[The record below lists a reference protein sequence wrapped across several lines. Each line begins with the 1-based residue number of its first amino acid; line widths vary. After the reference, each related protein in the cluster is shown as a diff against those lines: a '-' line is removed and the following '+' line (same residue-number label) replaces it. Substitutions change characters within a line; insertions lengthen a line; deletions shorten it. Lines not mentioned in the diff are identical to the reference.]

1 MSGVPAPREVA
12 KGTGWRV
19 HRLGKSFCITIKR
32 TDDPGVAE
40 VWINR
45 PPNDITRGALL
56 GAFLAG
62 VHGTVDRNTAIEAMG
77 ADW

>member
-1 MSGVPAPREVA
+1 MNGVPAPREVA
-12 KGTGWRV
+12 KGAGWRV
-19 HRLGKSFCITIKR
+19 HRLGKSFCITIER

-56 GAFLAG
+56 QALVAGAYGA
-62 VHGTVDRNTAIEAMG
+62 VERRAAEEAMQ
-77 ADW
+77 ANW